1 MTIKRSV
8 SIAGH
13 RTSISLEDAFWAH
26 LKRMADDK
34 GQTLPMLVADIDR
47 DRGTL
52 NLSAALR
59 LAVLSNLEQQIS
71 AQAGEPA

>member
-26 LKRMADDK
+26 LKRMSDEK

-47 DRGTL
+47 ERGTL

-71 AQAGEPA
+71 AQAGEPV